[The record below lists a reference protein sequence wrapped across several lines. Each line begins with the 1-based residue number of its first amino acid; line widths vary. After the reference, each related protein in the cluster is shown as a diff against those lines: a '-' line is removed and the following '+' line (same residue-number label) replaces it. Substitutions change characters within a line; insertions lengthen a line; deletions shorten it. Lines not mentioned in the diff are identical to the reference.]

1 MADDLDEMYE
11 GEGNQLVK
19 DFIKL
24 GDKFVRN
31 WTHNYGEGVEVECS
45 LGRGIDDKEQEVDS
59 QQVGEIEAVDTEE
72 PNINSSELSFSSV
85 AAPYSSPSSQSSIS
99 CDINSSSQYSSL
111 NLIIM
116 SQLVC

>member
-1 MADDLDEMYE
+1 MEDVFDKLETGLEAFEKLVALSSKLPKYNLADDLDEMYE

-59 QQVGEIEAVDTEE
+59 Q
-72 PNINSSELSFSSV
+72 
-85 AAPYSSPSSQSSIS
+85 
-99 CDINSSSQYSSL
+99 
-111 NLIIM
+111 
-116 SQLVC
+116 